1 LCFLWVYTTAQMSS
15 EHDAH
20 SSPSTVPDEKHP
32 GERIR
37 AARRRQKLSVR
48 ELARRAELTPSHVSK
63 IERGLTNPSVGSL
76 WKISDVLGLTVSQ
89 LFPAPPAAEA
99 TRVAKDTAAEEGKGL
114 RTETETALIRSPA
127 GGVSPVVDPA
137 HRDVIR
143 MMGVEFQRLT
153 PADDDII
160 EFIEVRHEVG
170 AGDDEAYHHRGREYG
185 LVLTGRL
192 RVDVGFKQYFLEP
205 GFSIAFDSSLPH
217 RVVNVGDEPANAIW
231 LTIGRSHPHP

>member
-1 LCFLWVYTTAQMSS
+1 
-15 EHDAH
+15 
-20 SSPSTVPDEKHP
+20 
-32 GERIR
+32 
-37 AARRRQKLSVR
+37 VR

-89 LFPAPPAAEA
+89 LFPAPPAVEVTEA
-99 TRVAKDTAAEEGKGL
+99 VEDAADGSEGL
-114 RTETETALIRSPA
+114 RTEADAALIRSIA

-137 HRDVIR
+137 RREVIR

-170 AGDDEAYHHRGREYG
+170 AGDAEAYHHRGREYG

-217 RVVNVGDEPANAIW
+217 RVVNVGDEPATAIW
-231 LTIGRSHPHP
+231 LTIGRSHPHPA